1 MTTTP
6 TTVEELQD
14 ALRATGRN
22 PDGVQWDHDPTR
34 VPQDGVWI
42 FRADGPRVTIA
53 MISRDNLIG
62 TEHYETERDAVEV
75 LHRRL
80 VLNKPTG
87 EPESPEERAA
97 VINRMQAKAAA
108 DRERRRAARGE

>member
-14 ALRATGRN
+14 ALRAIGKN
-22 PDGVQWDHDPTR
+22 PDGVQWDHDPSRTPR
-34 VPQDGVWI
+34 DGVWI
-42 FRADGPRVTIA
+42 FSSDPSGVTIA
-53 MISRDNLIG
+53 MVSRDDIIG
-62 TEHYETERDAVEV
+62 TEHHNSEAEAVEV

-80 VLNKPTG
+80 LLNRPTG
-87 EPESPEERAA
+87 EPESPQERAA
-97 VINRMQAKAAA
+97 VIERMQAKAAA